1 MRKKLAIVL
10 LLLLY
15 GSNIILAQHKFKAG
29 LLAGII
35 GSQVSG
41 DNLSGFNKPGLVAG
55 AFVSRQLKNE
65 KASFEF
71 QLTYIQKGSRKQ
83 VRPDKGDLTFYL
95 LRLNYIEVP
104 LLLKYK
110 IKKFTYEVGPSVAS
124 LLKYTVQDQYGY
136 IPSSSPEA
144 RAFKRTDFCI
154 NAGINVPLGKRMEMN
169 WRWSNSFLP
178 IRDNL
183 STGTSVRYIYLFDWW
198 YRGQYST
205 LLSLNF
211 RYNFGINKEEA
222 AP

>member
-1 MRKKLAIVL
+1 MKKLIIIVIVL
-10 LLLLY
+10 FLY
-15 GSNIILAQHKFKAG
+15 ESNLALAQRNFKAG
-29 LLAGII
+29 LLTGII

-41 DNLSGFNKPGLVAG
+41 DNLGGFNKPGLVAG

-65 KASFEF
+65 KASLEL

-83 VRPDKGDLTFYL
+83 VHLDKGDLTFYL

-124 LLKYTVQDQYGY
+124 LLKYSVQDQYGY
-136 IPSSSPEA
+136 IPSSSPEV
-144 RAFKRTDFCI
+144 RPFKRTDFCI
-154 NAGINVPLGKRMEMN
+154 NAGINMPLGKRMEMN

-178 IRDNL
+178 IRNNL

-198 YRGQYST
+198 HRGQYST

-211 RYNFGINKEEA
+211 RYNFGIKKEQE
-222 AP
+222 